1 MYRVLQS
8 KSSLCTGVLLIKVLY
23 VQGSTEYGFLCTGVL
38 LIKVLNVQGSTEYDS
53 LCTGFY

>member
-1 MYRVLQS
+1 MYRILLNMVLYVQGSTELGFFMYRVLQS
-8 KSSLCTGVLLIKVLY
+8 KSSLCK
-23 VQGSTEYGFLCTGVL
+23 GVL

>member
-1 MYRVLQS
+1 MY
-8 KSSLCTGVLLIKVLY
+8 KVLLSMGLY